1 MQQFLVL
8 TKEKENFSSN
18 KSGVLAT
25 EKDLEWQINTPRKTS
40 FQISPSNRNRDF
52 LSLKRVYLVT
62 AKASVLSL
70 WFWSDHHSKAF
81 SGLLCRPPV
90 TYMGLK
96 SHQCS
101 FSKAHIL
108 LTVTRSNPPG
118 GLLTTRVT
126 EHVKSL
132 PDGPRFEI

>member
-8 TKEKENFSSN
+8 TKEKENLSSN

-52 LSLKRVYLVT
+52 FSLKRVYLVS

-70 WFWSDHHSKAF
+70 WFWSDHHSKAAQ
-81 SGLLCRPPV
+81 SWPPV
-90 TYMGLK
+90 TCMGLK